1 MKEIFKYLSALAMGA
16 FVFTSCE
23 INDLPKFNDKDAF
36 VAFNN
41 SSVSV
46 SESAGTVSI
55 PITLASVKGIS
66 ASVSVEAV
74 DGSAK
79 SGVNYTVETSSVS
92 FSANAATQNVV
103 VKINDID
110 GFTGDLSFTLKLG
123 NTGDVNAGNEKTC
136 TVTIVDKD
144 HPLDKI
150 LGTYKATTKSGR
162 GSFEWEVTLAKD
174 ASDPQKVWILDL
186 DPYFASYGYVAAS
199 GYNTFYGVVSED
211 LSEIAVPANQA
222 LGYYDTAL
230 VICDENYDPV
240 TSGNI
245 MFSIDLETITI
256 TVQGM
261 WGIDDDGWWNYYAN
275 TVLVKQ

>member
-261 WGIDDDGWWNYYAN
+261 WGIDDGGWWNYYAN